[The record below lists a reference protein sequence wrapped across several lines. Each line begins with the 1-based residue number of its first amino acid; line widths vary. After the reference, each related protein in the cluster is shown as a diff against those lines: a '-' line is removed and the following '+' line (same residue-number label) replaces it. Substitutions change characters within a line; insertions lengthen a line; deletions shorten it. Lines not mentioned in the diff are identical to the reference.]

1 MAGNYFDVDWA
12 PKFGFGG
19 PRPLSGIRGVCV
31 HTTENVAG
39 TPCENVARYQLN
51 SQTGSYHVL
60 VDTAGRRLREN
71 SDDWI
76 TWSTG
81 NKGNNVLLHV
91 SFVAQARWSRA
102 EWLAQDR
109 MLDAGA
115 SVVAHW
121 CSRYNIPVR
130 KVSAAGLPG
139 LVGHADTRV
148 WGGTDHTDPGAGF
161 PWDVFISK
169 VNRHLN
175 GGGKEEAVDK
185 NAADNRVQLRGPKDD
200 GWEVEGLIE
209 AARKRDPNLN
219 KGTLV
224 ELVCVLLGEVRAL
237 RAEINKS

>member
-12 PKFGFGG
+12 PKFDFGG

-71 SDDWI
+71 TDDWI

-148 WGGTDHTDPGAGF
+148 WGGTDHTDPGDGF

>member
-12 PKFGFGG
+12 PKFDFGG

-71 SDDWI
+71 TDDWI

>member
-12 PKFGFGG
+12 PKFDFGG

-71 SDDWI
+71 TDDWT

-161 PWDVFISK
+161 PWDAFISK